1 MNEITCVLG
10 KRIRF
15 TRERYIHI
23 ISRHPEMKGRETAIE
38 ETLWNADFVQESIY
52 DRNVLLYYRSIGRNQ
67 YMVIVTKIL
76 NNHGFII
83 TSYIADVVKKG
94 VIVWK
99 K

>member
-1 MNEITCVLG
+1 
-10 KRIRF
+10 
-15 TRERYIHI
+15 
-23 ISRHPEMKGRETAIE
+23 MKGRETVIE
-38 ETLWNADFVQESIY
+38 ETLWNAGFVQESIY

-67 YMVIVTKIL
+67 HMVVVTKIL